1 MKKKIVSL
9 LLALTMM
16 VGLLPAQ
23 ALAAGDG
30 SAADTPAVTEPA
42 GEEQMPENPADTE
55 KSEAPDSPDA
65 PEVPVETP
73 AEAPEGSAA
82 EEPVTAEVSAAASA
96 EAVMTAAAAAAVPTL
111 KEGVS
116 PTAEATVLAGA
127 PYSITELN
135 AGEVFWNNEKN
146 RPLLA
151 AESFYYRR
159 SADGG
164 KTWSNLRSF
173 CYPNQD
179 TGFSGT
185 AVVCVLM
192 ESKPGDYMYR
202 ICATT
207 DGKNFSEDTWTLTLH
222 VKKNSTYDFNFL
234 FCVGK
239 DYNGNYPILKLY
251 SVAKDA
257 SGQEVLGDELKN
269 CFLYSNYTS
278 TLPDGETE
286 YDPAM
291 GKLEEK
297 DSLQRFYTHLSSG
310 RYAYRAFGYNEATK
324 AYDIPLG
331 GMTLQLPLEQNDVF
345 TGENQYAY
353 IVCAAYGV
361 DAAKQDGTSFGADDF
376 KVELNCPV
384 MNSSA
389 EMGAPFEKD
398 GHTYYPTMVFAQSR
412 GCLYGIYVGA
422 AMPGYNSAVSAG
434 EYFEV
439 SPDAQLTLKTLDTA
453 AQVTY
458 TVPSDATFNLYLQMN
473 NFNTRVVAPI
483 IDWKDNGD
491 GTKSATYE
499 IKRQTSNSMAG
510 TDLYT
515 WRLSDATHVTR
526 AGFYQQSDIKEES
539 YRFTLSF
546 DDGLNPHNTQRISH
560 DRSGLGKGAALR
572 DEADAQVGLDP
583 TGYKVL
589 DGTSRLRA
597 YRFWELISSDTANI
611 IIEPDFHWDVL
622 SGDVAFTTVNGGNAG
637 SNWADVTPGTQDSV
651 IATWYDSID
660 VNPQDHAGTCGL
672 FPATSPERV
681 AVSVVAG
688 TGTRHG
694 TAEADVR
701 YNPIEGNGSARPYEW
716 DYSFDTWFY
725 SAQDTDPALRFTVSG
740 TGKVAVE
747 YAFVT
752 ADGSMQAAMTGY
764 SAASGSNGSYSVP
777 LSAFSGLGNGKG
789 GTVIIRMTDDTGVS
803 YRLVRVAK
811 VTPTLENVTHPGD
824 PFAPGDTVRVT
835 FNGLYRGINK
845 VAGTFNPKDLNV
857 TYTTPEGDLVLA
869 GAKQYERMDTAVLE
883 FTIPRALAFEDGA
896 DSMNYVLSDGHISG
910 NMYSA
915 SNPFSF
921 MYTMTDMGMPTNF
934 AALLLRTLSSHLMD
948 ISVPVQ
954 KQGYNVRVSI
964 MDKDGKAVENAAVT
978 LTNSDGTELT
988 PVNGLYKDLAYDA
1001 YRYYVQAEGYVNNA
1015 GSFSLSAGSAAQ
1027 VKNGVLTI
1035 TVVLKKALEGAWDG
1049 TAVTEPKQVDGVYQI
1064 STGAELAWFAR
1075 TVNNG
1080 TISIKGKLTGDID
1093 LAGFPWTPIG
1103 NTSKG
1108 FTGELDGA
1116 GFAVRN
1122 LYIYSTEDNQGL
1134 IGRLSANGKVHDL
1147 TVTGSVTTTGN
1158 TAGGIVGIALAKT
1171 SVINCLNEADVT
1183 ARTCVAGVVGKTQA
1197 NVANANGAKNA
1208 PAIKGCGNT
1217 GAITAT
1223 DAKSGNAGGIA
1234 AIHMQYQTFGG
1245 VFTDCINVGSV
1256 TASKKA
1262 GGVTVTTNGK
1272 KQADGGG
1279 NCYLTGCLTGSGD
1292 TPIIG
1297 VEKTADELMELLKD
1311 RTDPVGKGLYEALQR
1326 QKDQPAADDV
1336 AAKISA
1342 IGTVT
1347 RDSKSKIDA
1356 ARKAYDALTD
1366 AQKELVPADVLKTLT
1381 DAETAYANL
1390 PRSSGSSGS
1399 GSAIYPVQNGSNA
1412 AGGTDYS
1419 GGRYGLIFRAGV
1431 SGVKGVQVDGRA
1443 IGKANYTVEGSYPA
1457 EVYLKAAYLKK
1468 LANGKHTLTV
1478 LYDGGSLTTEFT
1490 VGGVDASPRT
1500 GDAGIAVYAA
1510 MSLLSAAG
1518 GAWVIGRKRKH

>member
-16 VGLLPAQ
+16 VSLLPVQ
-23 ALAAGDG
+23 VLAAGDG
-30 SAADTPAVTEPA
+30 GAADAPVVTELA
-42 GEEQMPENPADTE
+42 GEEQTPENSADTE
-55 KSEAPDSPDA
+55 EPEESEAPA
-65 PEVPVETP
+65 EEP
-73 AEAPEGSAA
+73 AEAAEEPAA
-82 EEPVTAEVSAAASA
+82 EEPVTGEASVSASTEAA
-96 EAVMTAAAAAAVPTL
+96 MTAAAAVPTL
-111 KEGVS
+111 QDGVS

-135 AGEVFWNNEKN
+135 AGKVFWNNEKN

-173 CYPNQD
+173 CYPDQD
-179 TGFSGT
+179 KGFTGT

-222 VKKNSTYDFNFL
+222 VKENSTYDFNFL

-251 SVAKDA
+251 NVVKDA
-257 SGQEVLGDELKN
+257 SGKEVLGDELKN

-291 GKLEEK
+291 GKLE
-297 DSLQRFYTHLSSG
+297 DNLQRFYTHLSSG
-310 RYAYRAFGYNEATK
+310 RYAYRAFGYNEETK

-345 TGENQYAY
+345 TGEDQYAY
-353 IVCAAYGV
+353 ILCAAYGV
-361 DAAKQDGTSFGADDF
+361 NGTKADGSSFGADDF

-384 MNSSA
+384 MNSTA
-389 EMGAPFEKD
+389 ELGASFEKD

-422 AMPGYNSAVSAG
+422 TMPGYNSSVSAG
-434 EYFEV
+434 EYFEIQ
-439 SPDAQLTLKTLDTA
+439 PEAQLKLETLETA
-453 AQVTY
+453 SQVTY
-458 TVPSDATFNLYLQMN
+458 TVPSDATFNLYRQMN
-473 NFNTRVVAPI
+473 NFNTRVVEPI

-526 AGFYQQSDIKEES
+526 AGFYQQSDIKEEAYS
-539 YRFTLSF
+539 FTLSF
-546 DDGLNPHNTQRISH
+546 DDGLNPNNTQRISH
-560 DRSGLGKGAALR
+560 DRSGLGTGAAPR
-572 DEADAQVGLDP
+572 DEADVQVGLDP

-597 YRFWELISSDTANI
+597 YRFWELISSDAANI

-622 SGDVAFTTVNGGNAG
+622 SGDGTFTTVNGGNAG
-637 SNWADVTPGTQDSV
+637 NNWADVTPGTEDSV

-660 VNPQDHAGTCGL
+660 VNPQDHARTCGL

-725 SAQDTDPALRFTVSG
+725 SAQDTDPTLNFTVSG

-747 YAFVT
+747 YALV
-752 ADGSMQAAMTGY
+752 AANEAMQTTMTKY
-764 SAASGSNGSYSVP
+764 SAASGTNGSYTVP
-777 LSAFSGLGNGKG
+777 LSAFNGLGNGKG
-789 GTVIIRMTDDTGVS
+789 GTVIIKMTDDTGVS

-845 VAGTFNPKDLNV
+845 VAGTFNPTDLNV
-857 TYTTPEGDLVLA
+857 TYTTPEGDLILA

-883 FTIPRALAFEDGA
+883 FTIPRALVFEDGA

-915 SNPFSF
+915 SNPFNF
-921 MYTMTDMGMPTNF
+921 MYTMTDLGMPTNF

-948 ISVPVQ
+948 ISIPVQ
-954 KQGYNVRVSI
+954 KQGYDVRVNVV
-964 MDKDGKAVENAAVT
+964 DKDGKAVENAVIT

-988 PVNGLYKDLAYDA
+988 PVNGLYKDSPYDT
-1001 YRYYVQAEGYVNNA
+1001 YRYYVQAESYVNNA
-1015 GSFSLSAGSAAQ
+1015 GSFSLSASSAAQ
-1027 VKNGVLTI
+1027 VKDGVLTI
-1035 TVVLKKALEGAWDG
+1035 TVVLKKAMEGAWDG
-1049 TAVTEPKQVDGVYQI
+1049 TTVTEPKLEEGVYQI
-1064 STGAELAWFAR
+1064 STGAELAWFAK
-1075 TVNNG
+1075 TVNGG
-1080 TISIKGKLTGDID
+1080 TNNIKGKLTKDID

-1108 FTGELDGA
+1108 FAGELDGA

-1122 LYIYSTEDNQGL
+1122 LYIYSTADNQGL
-1134 IGRLSANGKVHDL
+1134 IGRLGANGKVHDL

-1158 TAGGIVGIALAKT
+1158 TAGGIVGHAPAKT

-1183 ARTCVAGVVGKTQA
+1183 AKTCAAGVVGKTQG
-1197 NVANANGAKNA
+1197 NVANANNAKNA
-1208 PAIKGCGNT
+1208 PIIKNCGNT
-1217 GAITAT
+1217 GTITAT

-1234 AIHMQYQTFGG
+1234 AIHMQYQMFGG
-1245 VFTDCINVGSV
+1245 VFTDCINVGGV
-1256 TASKKA
+1256 AASKKA
-1262 GGVTVTTNGK
+1262 GGITVTTNAK

-1279 NCYLTGCLTGSGD
+1279 NYYLSGCLNGSGD

-1297 VEKTADELMELLKD
+1297 VEKTADELMEMLKD

-1326 QKDQPAADDV
+1326 QKDQPVVDDV
-1336 AAKISA
+1336 IAKIGA

-1347 RDSKSKIDA
+1347 RGSKASIDA
-1356 ARKAYDALTD
+1356 ARKAYDDLTD

-1399 GSAIYPVQNGSNA
+1399 AYTGGHTFTTDLEPGSITGVFVDGKKLDS
-1412 AGGTDYS
+1412 
-1419 GGRYGLIFRAGV
+1419 RYYTV
-1431 SGVKGVQVDGRA
+1431 SGSDVTLTAD
-1443 IGKANYTVEGSYPA
+1443 
-1457 EVYLKAAYLKK
+1457 YLKTLRS
-1468 LANGKHTLTV
+1468 GKHTVKIENAAKVAT
-1478 LYDGGSLTTEFT
+1478 GSFT
-1490 VGGVDASPRT
+1490 LSGSGAVQSSRT
-1500 GDAGIAVYAA
+1500 GDPGVAIYFAMGAV
-1510 MSLLSAAG
+1510 SFLGSAA
-1518 GAWVIGRKRKH
+1518 WLRKRKET

>member
-1 MKKKIVSL
+1 M
-9 LLALTMM
+9 
-16 VGLLPAQ
+16 
-23 ALAAGDG
+23 
-30 SAADTPAVTEPA
+30 TELA
-42 GEEQMPENPADTE
+42 GEEQTPENSADTE
-55 KSEAPDSPDA
+55 EPEESEAPA
-65 PEVPVETP
+65 EEP
-73 AEAPEGSAA
+73 AEAAEEPAA
-82 EEPVTAEVSAAASA
+82 EEPVTEEASVSASTEAAI
-96 EAVMTAAAAAAVPTL
+96 TTAAAVPTL
-111 KEGVS
+111 QDGVS

-135 AGEVFWNNEKN
+135 AGKVFWNNEKN

-173 CYPNQD
+173 CYPKQD

-222 VKKNSTYDFNFL
+222 VKENSTYDFNFL

-251 SVAKDA
+251 NVVKDA
-257 SGQEVLGDELKN
+257 SGKEVLGDELKN

-297 DSLQRFYTHLSSG
+297 DNLQRFYTHLSSG
-310 RYAYRAFGYNEATK
+310 RYAYRAFGYNEETK

-345 TGENQYAY
+345 TGENQHAY
-353 IVCAAYGV
+353 IRCVAYGV
-361 DAAKQDGTSFGADDF
+361 DATKKDGTGFGADDF
-376 KVELNCPV
+376 EVELNCPV
-384 MNSSA
+384 MNSTA
-389 EMGAPFEKD
+389 EMGASFEKD

-422 AMPGYNSAVSAG
+422 TKPGYNSSVSAG
-434 EYFEV
+434 EFFEAE
-439 SPDAQLTLKTLDTA
+439 PAAQLELAKLDTA

-458 TVPSDATFNLYLQMN
+458 TVPSDATFNLYRQMN
-473 NFNTRVVAPI
+473 NFNTRVVEPI

-491 GTKSATYE
+491 GTKSAIYE

-526 AGFYQQSDIKEES
+526 AGFYQQSDIKEEAYS
-539 YRFTLSF
+539 FTLSF
-546 DDGLNPHNTQRISH
+546 DDGLNPNNTQRISH
-560 DRSGLGKGAALR
+560 DRSGLGTGAAPR
-572 DEADAQVGLDP
+572 DEADVQVGLDP
-583 TGYKVL
+583 TGYKVT

-622 SGDVAFTTVNGGNAG
+622 SGDVTFTTVNGGNAG
-637 SNWADVTPGTQDSV
+637 NNWADVTPGTEDSV

-660 VNPQDHAGTCGL
+660 VNPQDRARTCGL

-688 TGTRHG
+688 TGTKHG

-725 SAQDTDPALRFTVSG
+725 SSEDTAPTLNFTVTG
-740 TGKVAVE
+740 TGKVKVQ
-747 YAFVT
+747 YAFV
-752 ADGSMQAAMTGY
+752 AANESMQAAMTKY
-764 SAASGSNGSYSVP
+764 SAASGSNGSYTVP
-777 LSAFSGLGNGKG
+777 LSAFSALGNGKG
-789 GTVIIRMTDDTGVS
+789 GTVIIKMTDDTGVS

-811 VTPTLENVTHPGD
+811 VTPTLENATHPGD

-845 VAGTFNPKDLNV
+845 VAGTFNPKELNV
-857 TYTTPEGDLVLA
+857 TYTTPEGNLILA
-869 GAKQYERMDTAVLE
+869 GAKQYEWMDTAVLE
-883 FTIPRALAFEDGA
+883 FTIPRALVFEDGA

-915 SNPFSF
+915 SNPFNF

-934 AALLLRTLSSHLMD
+934 AALLRTLSSHLMD
-948 ISVPVQ
+948 ISIPVQ
-954 KQGYNVRVSI
+954 KQGYDVRVNVV
-964 MDKDGKAVENAAVT
+964 DKDGKAVENAVIT

-988 PVNGLYKDLAYDA
+988 PVNGLYKDSLYDT
-1001 YRYYVQAEGYVNNA
+1001 YRYYVKAEGYVNNA
-1015 GSFSLSAGSAAQ
+1015 GSFSLSASSAAQ
-1027 VKNGVLTI
+1027 VKDGVLTI
-1035 TVVLKKALEGAWDG
+1035 TVVLKKAMEDAWDG
-1049 TAVTEPKQVDGVYQI
+1049 TTVTEPKLEDGVYQI
-1064 STGAELAWFAR
+1064 STGAELAWFAK
-1075 TVNNG
+1075 TVNDG
-1080 TISIKGKLTGDID
+1080 TINIKGKLTRDIE

-1122 LYIYSTEDNQGL
+1122 LYIYSTADNQGL
-1134 IGRLSANGKVHDL
+1134 IGRLGANGKVHDL
-1147 TVTGSVTTTGN
+1147 TVTGSVTTRGN
-1158 TAGGIVGIALAKT
+1158 TAGGIVGYAPAQT

-1183 ARTCVAGVVGKTQA
+1183 AKTCVAGVVGKTQG
-1197 NVANANGAKNA
+1197 NVANANNAKKA
-1208 PAIKGCGNT
+1208 PVIKNCGNT
-1217 GAITAT
+1217 GTITAT

-1234 AIHMQYQTFGG
+1234 AIHMQYQMFGG
-1245 VFTDCINVGSV
+1245 VFTDCINVGGV
-1256 TASKKA
+1256 AASKKA
-1262 GGVTVTTNGK
+1262 GGITVTTNAK
-1272 KQADGGG
+1272 EQADGGG
-1279 NCYLTGCLTGSGD
+1279 NYYLSGCLNGSGD
-1292 TPIIG
+1292 EPIIG
-1297 VEKTADELMELLKD
+1297 VEKTADELMEMLKD

-1326 QKDQPAADDV
+1326 QKDQPVVDDV
-1336 AAKISA
+1336 IAKIGA

-1347 RDSKSKIDA
+1347 RGSKASIDA
-1356 ARKAYDALTD
+1356 ARKAYDDLTD

-1399 GSAIYPVQNGSNA
+1399 AYTGGHTFTTDLEPGSITGVFVDGKKLDS
-1412 AGGTDYS
+1412 
-1419 GGRYGLIFRAGV
+1419 RYYTV
-1431 SGVKGVQVDGRA
+1431 SGSDVTLTAD
-1443 IGKANYTVEGSYPA
+1443 
-1457 EVYLKAAYLKK
+1457 YLKTLRS
-1468 LANGKHTLTV
+1468 GKHTVKIENAAKVAT
-1478 LYDGGSLTTEFT
+1478 GSFT
-1490 VGGVDASPRT
+1490 LSGSGAVQSSRT
-1500 GDAGIAVYAA
+1500 GDPGVAIYFAMGAV
-1510 MSLLSAAG
+1510 SFLGSAA
-1518 GAWVIGRKRKH
+1518 WLRKRKET

>member
-16 VGLLPAQ
+16 VSLLPVQ
-23 ALAAGDG
+23 VLAAGDG
-30 SAADTPAVTEPA
+30 GAADAPVVTELA
-42 GEEQMPENPADTE
+42 GEEQTPENSADTE
-55 KSEAPDSPDA
+55 EPEESEAPA
-65 PEVPVETP
+65 EEP
-73 AEAPEGSAA
+73 AEAAEEPAA
-82 EEPVTAEVSAAASA
+82 EEPVTEEASVSASTEAA
-96 EAVMTAAAAAAVPTL
+96 MTAAAAVPTL
-111 KEGVS
+111 QEGVS

-135 AGEVFWNNEKN
+135 AGKVFWNNEKN

-173 CYPNQD
+173 CYPDQD
-179 TGFSGT
+179 KGFTGT
-185 AVVCVLM
+185 AVVCTLM

-202 ICATT
+202 ICATM

-222 VKKNSTYDFNFL
+222 VKENSTYDFNFL

-251 SVAKDA
+251 NVVKDA
-257 SGQEVLGDELKN
+257 SGKEVLGDELKN

-291 GKLEEK
+291 GKLE
-297 DSLQRFYTHLSSG
+297 DNLQRFYTHLSSG
-310 RYAYRAFGYNEATK
+310 RYAYRAFGYNEETK

-353 IVCAAYGV
+353 IRCAAYGV
-361 DAAKQDGTSFGADDF
+361 DATKKDGTGFGADDF
-376 KVELNCPV
+376 EVELNCPV
-384 MNSSA
+384 MNSTA
-389 EMGAPFEKD
+389 EMGASFEKD

-422 AMPGYNSAVSAG
+422 TMPGYNSSVSAG
-434 EYFEV
+434 EFFAAE
-439 SPDAQLTLKTLDTA
+439 PDAQLELEKLDTA

-458 TVPSDATFNLYLQMN
+458 TVPSDATFNLYRQMN
-473 NFNTRVVAPI
+473 NFNTRVVEPI

-526 AGFYQQSDIKEES
+526 AGFYQQSDIKEEAYS
-539 YRFTLSF
+539 FTLSF
-546 DDGLNPHNTQRISH
+546 DDGLNPNNTQRISH
-560 DRSGLGKGAALR
+560 DRSGLGTGAALR
-572 DEADAQVGLDP
+572 DEADIQVGLDP

-611 IIEPDFHWDVL
+611 IVEPDFHWDVL
-622 SGDVAFTTVNGGNAG
+622 SGDVTFTTVNGGNAG
-637 SNWADVTPGTQDSV
+637 NNWADVTPGTEDSV

-660 VNPQDHAGTCGL
+660 VNPQDHARTCGL

-688 TGTRHG
+688 TGTKHG

-725 SAQDTDPALRFTVSG
+725 SAQDTAPTLNFTVSG

-747 YAFVT
+747 YALV
-752 ADGSMQAAMTGY
+752 AANEAMQTTMTKY
-764 SAASGSNGSYSVP
+764 STASGTNGSYTVP
-777 LSAFSGLGNGKG
+777 LSAFNGLGNGKG
-789 GTVIIRMTDDTGVS
+789 GTVIIKMTDDTGVS

-845 VAGTFNPKDLNV
+845 VAGTFNPKELNV
-857 TYTTPEGDLVLA
+857 TYTTPEGNLILA

-883 FTIPRALAFEDGA
+883 FTIPRALTFEDGA

-915 SNPFSF
+915 SNPFNF
-921 MYTMTDMGMPTNF
+921 MYTMTDLGMPTNF

-954 KQGYNVRVSI
+954 KQQVYDVRISA
-964 MDKDGKAVENAAVT
+964 MDTDGKAIENMAVT
-978 LTNSDGTELT
+978 MTNSESTELI
-988 PVNGLYKDLAYDA
+988 PVNGLYKDLAYGT
-1001 YRYYVQAEGYVNNA
+1001 YHYYVKAEGYVGGS
-1015 GSFSLSAGSAAQ
+1015 GSFSLSGGSAAQ
-1027 VKNGVLTI
+1027 VKDGVLTI
-1035 TVVLKKALEGAWDG
+1035 TVVLKKTMEGAWDG
-1049 TAVTEPKQVDGVYQI
+1049 TTVTEPKLENGVYQI
-1064 STGAELAWFAR
+1064 STGAELAWFAK
-1075 TVNNG
+1075 TVNDG
-1080 TISIKGKLTGDID
+1080 TNNIKGKLTKDIE
-1093 LAGFPWTPIG
+1093 LAGCPWTPIG

-1122 LYIYSTEDNQGL
+1122 LCINSTADNQGL
-1134 IGRLSANGKVHDL
+1134 IGRLGANGKVHDL

-1158 TAGGIVGIALAKT
+1158 TAGGIVGYAPAKT

-1183 ARTCVAGVVGKTQA
+1183 AKTCAAGVVGKAQA
-1197 NVANANGAKNA
+1197 SVTNPTGAKNA
-1208 PAIKGCGNT
+1208 PAIKNCGNT
-1217 GAITAT
+1217 GTIIAT
-1223 DAKSGNAGGIA
+1223 DAAAGNAGGIA
-1234 AIHMQYQTFGG
+1234 AIHMQYKMFGG
-1245 VFTDCINVGSV
+1245 VVTDCINVGGV

-1262 GGVTVTTNGK
+1262 GGITVTTNAK
-1272 KQADGGG
+1272 KLADGGG
-1279 NCYLTGCLTGSGD
+1279 NYYLSGCLNGSGD

-1297 VEKTADELMELLKD
+1297 AEKTADELMEMLKD

-1326 QKDQPAADDV
+1326 QKDQPVVDDV
-1336 AAKISA
+1336 IAKIGA

-1347 RDSKSKIDA
+1347 RGSKASIDA
-1356 ARKAYDALTD
+1356 ARKAYDDLTD

-1399 GSAIYPVQNGSNA
+1399 AYTGGHTFTTDLEPGSITGVFVDGKKLDS
-1412 AGGTDYS
+1412 
-1419 GGRYGLIFRAGV
+1419 RYYTV
-1431 SGVKGVQVDGRA
+1431 SGSDVTLTAD
-1443 IGKANYTVEGSYPA
+1443 
-1457 EVYLKAAYLKK
+1457 YLKTLRS
-1468 LANGKHTLTV
+1468 GKHTVKIENATKV
-1478 LYDGGSLTTEFT
+1478 ATGSFT
-1490 VGGVDASPRT
+1490 LSGSGAVQSSRT
-1500 GDAGIAVYAA
+1500 GDPGVAIYFAVGAV
-1510 MSLLSAAG
+1510 SFLGSAA
-1518 GAWVIGRKRKH
+1518 WLRKRKET

>member
-16 VGLLPAQ
+16 VSLLPVQ
-23 ALAAGDG
+23 VLAAGDDG
-30 SAADTPAVTEPA
+30 AADAPAVTEPA
-42 GEEQMPENPADTE
+42 GEEQTPENSADTE
-55 KSEAPDSPDA
+55 EPEEPEAPV
-65 PEVPVETP
+65 EVPAEDPAETP
-73 AEAPEGSAA
+73 AEAAEEPAA
-82 EEPVTAEVSAAASA
+82 EEPVTGEASVSASTEAA
-96 EAVMTAAAAAAVPTL
+96 MTATAAAAVPTL
-111 KEGVS
+111 QDGVS

-135 AGEVFWNNEKN
+135 AGKVFWNNEKN
-146 RPLLA
+146 RPLIGA
-151 AESFYYRR
+151 DSFYYRR

-173 CYPNQD
+173 CYPDQD
-179 TGFSGT
+179 KGFTGTS
-185 AVVCVLM
+185 VVCTLM

-202 ICATT
+202 ICATM

-222 VKKNSTYDFNFL
+222 VKENSTYDFNFL

-251 SVAKDA
+251 NVVKDA
-257 SGQEVLGDELKN
+257 SGKEVLGDELKN

-278 TLPDGETE
+278 TLPDGEAE

-291 GKLEEK
+291 GKLENE
-297 DSLQRFYTHLSSG
+297 LQRFYTHLSSG

-345 TGENQYAY
+345 TGKNQYAY
-353 IVCAAYGV
+353 IICAAYGV
-361 DAAKQDGTSFGADDF
+361 DGTKKDGTGFGADDF
-376 KVELNCPV
+376 KLELNCPA
-384 MNSSA
+384 MNNIV
-389 EMGAPFEKD
+389 ENGTPFEKD
-398 GHTYYPTMVFAQSR
+398 GHTYYPAMVFAQSR

-422 AMPGYNSAVSAG
+422 TVPGYGSSVGAG
-434 EYFEV
+434 EFFDIQPE
-439 SPDAQLTLKTLDTA
+439 AQLKLATLETA
-453 AQVTY
+453 SQVTY
-458 TVPSDATFNLYLQMN
+458 TVPSDATFNLYRQLN
-473 NFNTRVVAPI
+473 NFNTRAVEPMV
-483 IDWKDNGD
+483 DWKDNGD

-499 IKRQTSNSMAG
+499 IKRATQSSMAG

-526 AGFYQQSDIKEES
+526 AGFYKQGDIKEETYS
-539 YRFTLSF
+539 FTLSF
-546 DDGLNPHNTQRISH
+546 DDGLNPNNTQRISH
-560 DRSGLGKGAALR
+560 DRSGLGTGAAPR
-572 DEADAQVGLDP
+572 DEADIQVGLDP

-597 YRFWELISSDTANI
+597 YRFWELISSDVANVI
-611 IIEPDFHWDVL
+611 VEPDFHWDVI
-622 SGDVAFTTVNGGNAG
+622 SGDVAFTTVNGGNG
-637 SNWADVTPGTQDSV
+637 GNNWADVTPGTQDSV

-660 VNPQDHAGTCGL
+660 VNPQDHARTCGL

-688 TGTRHG
+688 TGTKHG

-725 SAQDTDPALRFTVSG
+725 SAQDTAPTLNFTVSG

-747 YAFVT
+747 YALV
-752 ADGSMQAAMTGY
+752 AANEAMQTTMTKY
-764 SAASGSNGSYSVP
+764 STASGTNGSYTVP
-777 LSAFSGLGNGKG
+777 LSAFNGLGNGKG
-789 GTVIIRMTDDTGVS
+789 GTVIIKMTDDTGVS

-811 VTPTLENVTHPGD
+811 VTLKLENVTHTGD

-845 VAGTFNPKDLNV
+845 VAGTFNPKELNV
-857 TYTTPEGDLVLA
+857 TYTTPEGNLILA

-883 FTIPRALAFEDGA
+883 FTIPRALTFEDGA

-915 SNPFSF
+915 SNPFNF
-921 MYTMTDMGMPTNF
+921 MYTMTDLGMPTNF

-948 ISVPVQ
+948 ISIPVQ
-954 KQGYNVRVSI
+954 KQGYDVRVNVV
-964 MDKDGKAVENAAVT
+964 DKDGKAVENATIT
-978 LTNSDGTELT
+978 LTNSDGTDLT
-988 PVNGLYKDLAYDA
+988 PVNGLYKDSPYDT
-1001 YRYYVQAEGYVNNA
+1001 YRYYVKAEGYVNNA

-1027 VKNGVLTI
+1027 VKDGVLTI
-1035 TVVLKKALEGAWDG
+1035 TVVLKKTMEGAWDG
-1049 TAVTEPKQVDGVYQI
+1049 TTVTEPKLENGVYQI
-1064 STGAELAWFAR
+1064 STGAELAWFAK
-1075 TVNNG
+1075 TVNDG
-1080 TISIKGKLTGDID
+1080 TINIKGKLTRDIE

-1108 FTGELDGA
+1108 FAGELDGA

-1122 LYIYSTEDNQGL
+1122 LYIYSTADNQGL
-1134 IGRLSANGKVHDL
+1134 IGRLGANGKVHDL

-1158 TAGGIVGIALAKT
+1158 TAGGIVGHAPAKT

-1183 ARTCVAGVVGKTQA
+1183 AKTCVAGVVGKTQG
-1197 NVANANGAKNA
+1197 NVANANNAKKA
-1208 PAIKGCGNT
+1208 PVIKNCGNT
-1217 GAITAT
+1217 GTITAT

-1234 AIHMQYQTFGG
+1234 AIHMQYQMFGG
-1245 VFTDCINVGSV
+1245 VFTDCINVGGV
-1256 TASKKA
+1256 AASKKA
-1262 GGVTVTTNGK
+1262 GGITVTTNAK

-1279 NCYLTGCLTGSGD
+1279 NYYLSGCLNGSGD

-1297 VEKTADELMELLKD
+1297 AEKTADELMEMLKD

-1326 QKDQPAADDV
+1326 QKDQPVVDDV
-1336 AAKISA
+1336 IAKIGA

-1347 RDSKSKIDA
+1347 RGSKASIDA
-1356 ARKAYDALTD
+1356 ARKAYDDLTD

-1390 PRSSGSSGS
+1390 PRSSGSGSAYTGGHTFTTDLEPGSITGVFVDGKKLDSRYYTVSGSDVTLTADYLKTLRSGKHTVKIENAAKVATGSFTLSGS
-1399 GSAIYPVQNGSNA
+1399 GAVQS
-1412 AGGTDYS
+1412 S
-1419 GGRYGLIFRAGV
+1419 
-1431 SGVKGVQVDGRA
+1431 
-1443 IGKANYTVEGSYPA
+1443 
-1457 EVYLKAAYLKK
+1457 
-1468 LANGKHTLTV
+1468 
-1478 LYDGGSLTTEFT
+1478 
-1490 VGGVDASPRT
+1490 RT
-1500 GDAGIAVYAA
+1500 GDPGVAIYAA
-1510 MSLLSAAG
+1510 MGAVSFLGSAA
-1518 GAWVIGRKRKH
+1518 WLRKRKET

>member
-16 VGLLPAQ
+16 VSLLPVQ
-23 ALAAGDG
+23 VLAAGDG
-30 SAADTPAVTEPA
+30 GAADAPVVTELA
-42 GEEQMPENPADTE
+42 GEEQTPENSADTE
-55 KSEAPDSPDA
+55 EPEESEAPA
-65 PEVPVETP
+65 EEP
-73 AEAPEGSAA
+73 AEAAEEPAA
-82 EEPVTAEVSAAASA
+82 EEPVTGEASVSASA
-96 EAVMTAAAAAAVPTL
+96 EAAMTAAAAVPTL
-111 KEGVS
+111 QDGVS

-135 AGEVFWNNEKN
+135 AGKVFWNNEKN
-146 RPLLA
+146 RPLVA

-222 VKKNSTYDFNFL
+222 VKENSTYDFNFL

-251 SVAKDA
+251 NVVKDA
-257 SGQEVLGDELKN
+257 SGKEVLGDELKN

-297 DSLQRFYTHLSSG
+297 DNLQRFYTHLSSG
-310 RYAYRAFGYNEATK
+310 RYAYRAFGYNEETK

-353 IVCAAYGV
+353 IRCVAYGV
-361 DAAKQDGTSFGADDF
+361 DATKKDGTGFGADDF
-376 KVELNCPV
+376 EVELNCPV
-384 MNSSA
+384 MNSTA
-389 EMGAPFEKD
+389 EMGASFEKD

-422 AMPGYNSAVSAG
+422 TMPGYNSSVSAG
-434 EYFEV
+434 EFFEAE
-439 SPDAQLTLKTLDTA
+439 PAARLELAKLDTA
-453 AQVTY
+453 AQVIY
-458 TVPSDATFNLYLQMN
+458 TVPSDATFNLYRQMN
-473 NFNTRVVAPI
+473 NFNTRVVEPI

-526 AGFYQQSDIKEES
+526 AGFYQQSDIKEEAYS
-539 YRFTLSF
+539 FTLSF
-546 DDGLNPHNTQRISH
+546 DDGLNPNNTQRISH
-560 DRSGLGKGAALR
+560 DRSGLGTGAAPR
-572 DEADAQVGLDP
+572 DEADVQVGLDP

-611 IIEPDFHWDVL
+611 IIEPDFHWDVI
-622 SGDVAFTTVNGGNAG
+622 SGDVTFTTVNGGNAG
-637 SNWADVTPGTQDSV
+637 DNWADVTPGTKDSV

-660 VNPQDHAGTCGL
+660 VNPKDHASTCGL

-681 AVSVVAG
+681 AVSVVSVPA
-688 TGTRHG
+688 TTDTDTRHG

-725 SAQDTDPALRFTVSG
+725 SAQDTDPTLNFTVSG

-747 YAFVT
+747 YALV
-752 ADGSMQAAMTGY
+752 AANEAMQTTMTKY
-764 SAASGSNGSYSVP
+764 STASGTNGSYTVP
-777 LSAFSGLGNGKG
+777 LSAFNGLGNGKG
-789 GTVIIRMTDDTGVS
+789 GTVIIKMTDDTGVS

-857 TYTTPEGDLVLA
+857 TYTTPEGDLILA

-883 FTIPRALAFEDGA
+883 FTIPRALTFEDGA

-915 SNPFSF
+915 SNPFNF
-921 MYTMTDMGMPTNF
+921 MYTMTDLGMPTNF

-948 ISVPVQ
+948 ISIPVQ
-954 KQGYNVRVSI
+954 KQGYDVRVNVV
-964 MDKDGKAVENAAVT
+964 DKDGKAVENATIT

-988 PVNGLYKDLAYDA
+988 PVNGLYKDSPYDT
-1001 YRYYVQAEGYVNNA
+1001 YRYYVQAESYVNNA

-1027 VKNGVLTI
+1027 VKDGVLTI
-1035 TVVLKKALEGAWDG
+1035 TVVLKKAMEGAWDG
-1049 TAVTEPKQVDGVYQI
+1049 TTVTKPKLEEGVYQI
-1064 STGAELAWFAR
+1064 STGAELAWFAK
-1075 TVNNG
+1075 TVNGG
-1080 TISIKGKLTGDID
+1080 TNNIKGKLTKDID

-1108 FTGELDGA
+1108 FAGELDGA

-1122 LYIYSTEDNQGL
+1122 LYIYSTADNQGL
-1134 IGRLSANGKVHDL
+1134 IGRLGANGKVHDL

-1158 TAGGIVGIALAKT
+1158 TAGGIVGHAPART

-1183 ARTCVAGVVGKTQA
+1183 AKTCAAGVAGKAQA
-1197 NVANANGAKNA
+1197 SVANATGAKNA
-1208 PAIKGCGNT
+1208 PAIKNCGNT
-1217 GAITAT
+1217 GTITAT
-1223 DAKSGNAGGIA
+1223 DATSGNAGGIA
-1234 AIHMQYQTFGG
+1234 AVIGNYQMFGG

-1262 GGVTVTTNGK
+1262 GGITVTTNAK

-1279 NCYLTGCLTGSGD
+1279 NYYLSGCLNGSGD

-1297 VEKTADELMELLKD
+1297 MEKTADELMEMLKD

-1326 QKDQPAADDV
+1326 QKDQPVVDDV
-1336 AAKISA
+1336 IAKIGA

-1347 RDSKSKIDA
+1347 RGSKASIDA
-1356 ARKAYDALTD
+1356 ARKAYDDLTD

-1390 PRSSGSSGS
+1390 PRSSGSGSAYTGGHTFTTDLEPGSITGVFVDGKKLDSRYYTVSGSDVTLTADYLKTLRSGKHTVKIENAAKVATGSFTLSGS
-1399 GSAIYPVQNGSNA
+1399 GAVQS
-1412 AGGTDYS
+1412 S
-1419 GGRYGLIFRAGV
+1419 
-1431 SGVKGVQVDGRA
+1431 
-1443 IGKANYTVEGSYPA
+1443 
-1457 EVYLKAAYLKK
+1457 
-1468 LANGKHTLTV
+1468 
-1478 LYDGGSLTTEFT
+1478 
-1490 VGGVDASPRT
+1490 RT
-1500 GDAGIAVYAA
+1500 GDPGVAIYAA
-1510 MSLLSAAG
+1510 MSAVSFLGSAA
-1518 GAWVIGRKRKH
+1518 WLRKRKET

>member
-1 MKKKIVSL
+1 M
-9 LLALTMM
+9 
-16 VGLLPAQ
+16 
-23 ALAAGDG
+23 
-30 SAADTPAVTEPA
+30 
-42 GEEQMPENPADTE
+42 
-55 KSEAPDSPDA
+55 
-65 PEVPVETP
+65 
-73 AEAPEGSAA
+73 
-82 EEPVTAEVSAAASA
+82 
-96 EAVMTAAAAAAVPTL
+96 
-111 KEGVS
+111 
-116 PTAEATVLAGA
+116 LAGA

-135 AGEVFWNNEKN
+135 AGKVFWNNEKN
-146 RPLLA
+146 RPLIGA
-151 AESFYYRR
+151 DSFYYRR

-173 CYPNQD
+173 CYPDQD
-179 TGFSGT
+179 KGFTGTS
-185 AVVCVLM
+185 VVCTLM

-202 ICATT
+202 ICATM

-222 VKKNSTYDFNFL
+222 VKENSTYDFNFL

-251 SVAKDA
+251 NVVKDA
-257 SGQEVLGDELKN
+257 SGKEVLGDELKN

-278 TLPDGETE
+278 TLPDGEAE

-291 GKLEEK
+291 GKLENE
-297 DSLQRFYTHLSSG
+297 LQRFYTHLSSG

-345 TGENQYAY
+345 TGKNQYAY
-353 IVCAAYGV
+353 IICAAYGV
-361 DAAKQDGTSFGADDF
+361 DGTKKDGTGFGADDF
-376 KVELNCPV
+376 KLELNCPA
-384 MNSSA
+384 MNNIV
-389 EMGAPFEKD
+389 ENGTPFEKD
-398 GHTYYPTMVFAQSR
+398 GHTYYPAMVFAQSR

-422 AMPGYNSAVSAG
+422 TVPGYGSSVGAG
-434 EYFEV
+434 EFFDIQPE
-439 SPDAQLTLKTLDTA
+439 AQLKLATLETA
-453 AQVTY
+453 SQVTY
-458 TVPSDATFNLYLQMN
+458 TVPSDATFNLYRQLN
-473 NFNTRVVAPI
+473 NFNTRAVEPMV
-483 IDWKDNGD
+483 DWKDNGD

-499 IKRQTSNSMAG
+499 IKRATQSSMAG

-526 AGFYQQSDIKEES
+526 AGFYKQGDIKEETYS
-539 YRFTLSF
+539 FTLSF
-546 DDGLNPHNTQRISH
+546 DDGLNPNNTQRISH
-560 DRSGLGKGAALR
+560 DRSGLGTGAAPR
-572 DEADAQVGLDP
+572 DEADIQVGLDP

-597 YRFWELISSDTANI
+597 YRFWELISSDVANVI
-611 IIEPDFHWDVL
+611 VEPDFHWDVI
-622 SGDVAFTTVNGGNAG
+622 SGDVAFTTVNGGNG
-637 SNWADVTPGTQDSV
+637 GNNWADVTPGTQDSV

-660 VNPQDHAGTCGL
+660 VNPQDHARTCGL

-688 TGTRHG
+688 TGTKHG

-725 SAQDTDPALRFTVSG
+725 SAQDTAPTLNFTVSG

-747 YAFVT
+747 YALV
-752 ADGSMQAAMTGY
+752 AANEAMQTTMTKY
-764 SAASGSNGSYSVP
+764 STASGTNGSYTVP
-777 LSAFSGLGNGKG
+777 LSAFNGLGNGKG
-789 GTVIIRMTDDTGVS
+789 GTVIIKMTDDTGVS

-845 VAGTFNPKDLNV
+845 VAGTFNPKELNV
-857 TYTTPEGDLVLA
+857 TYTTPEGNLILA

-883 FTIPRALAFEDGA
+883 FTIPRALTFEDGA

-915 SNPFSF
+915 SNPFNF
-921 MYTMTDMGMPTNF
+921 MYTMTDLGMPTNF

-948 ISVPVQ
+948 ISIPVQ
-954 KQGYNVRVSI
+954 KQGYDVRVNVV
-964 MDKDGKAVENAAVT
+964 DKDGKAVENATIT
-978 LTNSDGTELT
+978 LTNSDGTDLT
-988 PVNGLYKDLAYDA
+988 PVNGLYKDSPYDT
-1001 YRYYVQAEGYVNNA
+1001 YRYYVKAEGYVNNA

-1027 VKNGVLTI
+1027 VKDGVLTI
-1035 TVVLKKALEGAWDG
+1035 TVVLKKTMEGAWDG
-1049 TAVTEPKQVDGVYQI
+1049 TTVTEPKLENGVYQI
-1064 STGAELAWFAR
+1064 STGAELAWFAK
-1075 TVNNG
+1075 TVNDG
-1080 TISIKGKLTGDID
+1080 TINIKGKLTRDIE

-1108 FTGELDGA
+1108 FAGELDGA

-1122 LYIYSTEDNQGL
+1122 LYIYSTADNQGL
-1134 IGRLSANGKVHDL
+1134 IGRLGANGKVHDL

-1158 TAGGIVGIALAKT
+1158 TAGGIVGHAPTKT

-1183 ARTCVAGVVGKTQA
+1183 AKTCVAGVVGKTQG
-1197 NVANANGAKNA
+1197 NVANANNAKKA
-1208 PAIKGCGNT
+1208 PVIKNCGNT
-1217 GAITAT
+1217 GTITAT

-1234 AIHMQYQTFGG
+1234 AIHMQYQMFGG
-1245 VFTDCINVGSV
+1245 VFTDCINVGGV
-1256 TASKKA
+1256 AASKKA
-1262 GGVTVTTNGK
+1262 GGITVTTNAK

-1279 NCYLTGCLTGSGD
+1279 NYYLSGCLNGSGD

-1297 VEKTADELMELLKD
+1297 AEKTADELMEMLKD

-1326 QKDQPAADDV
+1326 QKDQPVVDDV
-1336 AAKISA
+1336 IAKIGA

-1347 RDSKSKIDA
+1347 RGSKASIDA
-1356 ARKAYDALTD
+1356 ARKAYDDLTD

-1390 PRSSGSSGS
+1390 PRSSGSGSAYTGGHTFTTDLEPGSITGVFVDGKKLDSRYYTVSGSDVTLTADYLKTLRSGKHTVKIENAAKVATGSFTLSGS
-1399 GSAIYPVQNGSNA
+1399 GAVQS
-1412 AGGTDYS
+1412 S
-1419 GGRYGLIFRAGV
+1419 
-1431 SGVKGVQVDGRA
+1431 
-1443 IGKANYTVEGSYPA
+1443 
-1457 EVYLKAAYLKK
+1457 
-1468 LANGKHTLTV
+1468 
-1478 LYDGGSLTTEFT
+1478 
-1490 VGGVDASPRT
+1490 RT
-1500 GDAGIAVYAA
+1500 GDPGVAIYAA
-1510 MSLLSAAG
+1510 MGAVSFLGSAA
-1518 GAWVIGRKRKH
+1518 WLRKRKET

>member
-16 VGLLPAQ
+16 VSLLPVQ
-23 ALAAGDG
+23 VLAAGDG
-30 SAADTPAVTEPA
+30 GAADAPVVTELA
-42 GEEQMPENPADTE
+42 GEEQTPENSADTE
-55 KSEAPDSPDA
+55 EPEESKAPA
-65 PEVPVETP
+65 EEP
-73 AEAPEGSAA
+73 AEAAEEPAA
-82 EEPVTAEVSAAASA
+82 EEPVTEEASVSASA
-96 EAVMTAAAAAAVPTL
+96 EAAMTAAAAVPTL
-111 KEGVS
+111 QDGVS

-135 AGEVFWNNEKN
+135 AGKVFWNNEKN
-146 RPLLA
+146 RPLVA

-173 CYPNQD
+173 CYPDQD
-179 TGFSGT
+179 KGFTGT

-222 VKKNSTYDFNFL
+222 VKENSTYDFNFL

-251 SVAKDA
+251 NVVKDA
-257 SGQEVLGDELKN
+257 SGKEVLGDELKN

-291 GKLEEK
+291 GKLE
-297 DSLQRFYTHLSSG
+297 DNLQRFYTHLSSG
-310 RYAYRAFGYNEATK
+310 RYAYRAFGYNEETK

-345 TGENQYAY
+345 TGEDQYAY
-353 IVCAAYGV
+353 ILCAAYGV
-361 DAAKQDGTSFGADDF
+361 NGTKADGSSFGADDF

-384 MNSSA
+384 MNSTA
-389 EMGAPFEKD
+389 ELGASFEKD

-422 AMPGYNSAVSAG
+422 TMPGYNSSVSAG
-434 EYFEV
+434 EYFEIQ
-439 SPDAQLTLKTLDTA
+439 PEAQLKLETLETA
-453 AQVTY
+453 SQVTY
-458 TVPSDATFNLYLQMN
+458 TVPSDATFNLYRQMN
-473 NFNTRVVAPI
+473 NFNTRVVEPI

-526 AGFYQQSDIKEES
+526 AGFYQQSDIKEEAYS
-539 YRFTLSF
+539 FTLSF
-546 DDGLNPHNTQRISH
+546 DDGLNPNNTQRISH
-560 DRSGLGKGAALR
+560 DRSGLGTGAAPR
-572 DEADAQVGLDP
+572 DEADVQVGLDP

-597 YRFWELISSDTANI
+597 YRFWELISSDAANI

-622 SGDVAFTTVNGGNAG
+622 SGDGTFTTVNGGNAG
-637 SNWADVTPGTQDSV
+637 NNWADVTPGTEDSV

-660 VNPQDHAGTCGL
+660 VNPQDHARTCGL

-688 TGTRHG
+688 TGTKHG

-725 SAQDTDPALRFTVSG
+725 SAQDTDPTLNFTVSG

-747 YAFVT
+747 YALV
-752 ADGSMQAAMTGY
+752 AANEAMQTTMTKY
-764 SAASGSNGSYSVP
+764 SAASGTNGSYTVP
-777 LSAFSGLGNGKG
+777 LSAFNGLGNGKG
-789 GTVIIRMTDDTGVS
+789 GTVIIKMTDDTGVS

-845 VAGTFNPKDLNV
+845 VAGTFNPTDLNV
-857 TYTTPEGDLVLA
+857 TYTTPEGDLILA

-883 FTIPRALAFEDGA
+883 FTIPRALTFEDGA

-915 SNPFSF
+915 SNPFNF
-921 MYTMTDMGMPTNF
+921 MYTMTDLGMPTNF

-948 ISVPVQ
+948 ISIPVQ
-954 KQGYNVRVSI
+954 KQGYDVRVNVV
-964 MDKDGKAVENAAVT
+964 DKDGKAVENAVIT

-988 PVNGLYKDLAYDA
+988 PVNGLYKDSPYDT
-1001 YRYYVQAEGYVNNA
+1001 YRYYVQAESYVNNA

-1027 VKNGVLTI
+1027 VKDGVLTI
-1035 TVVLKKALEGAWDG
+1035 TVVLKKAMEGAWDG
-1049 TAVTEPKQVDGVYQI
+1049 TTVTEPKLEEGVYQI
-1064 STGAELAWFAR
+1064 STGAELAWFAK
-1075 TVNNG
+1075 TVNGRTNN
-1080 TISIKGKLTGDID
+1080 IKGKLTKDID

-1108 FTGELDGA
+1108 FAGELDGA

-1122 LYIYSTEDNQGL
+1122 LYIYSTADNQGL
-1134 IGRLSANGKVHDL
+1134 IGRLGANGKVHDL

-1158 TAGGIVGIALAKT
+1158 TAGGIVSYAPAKT

-1183 ARTCVAGVVGKTQA
+1183 AKTCVAGVVGKTQG
-1197 NVANANGAKNA
+1197 NVANANNAKKA
-1208 PAIKGCGNT
+1208 PVIKNCGNT
-1217 GAITAT
+1217 GTITAT

-1234 AIHMQYQTFGG
+1234 AIHMQYQMFGG

-1262 GGVTVTTNGK
+1262 GGITVTTNAK

-1279 NCYLTGCLTGSGD
+1279 NYYLSGCLNGSGD
-1292 TPIIG
+1292 ESIIG
-1297 VEKTADELMELLKD
+1297 VEKTADELMEMLKD

-1326 QKDQPAADDV
+1326 QKDQPVVDDV
-1336 AAKISA
+1336 IAKIGA

-1347 RDSKSKIDA
+1347 RGSKASIDA
-1356 ARKAYDALTD
+1356 ARKAYDDLTD

-1399 GSAIYPVQNGSNA
+1399 AYTGGHTFTTDLEPGSITGVFVDGKKLDS
-1412 AGGTDYS
+1412 
-1419 GGRYGLIFRAGV
+1419 RYYTV
-1431 SGVKGVQVDGRA
+1431 SGSDVTLTAD
-1443 IGKANYTVEGSYPA
+1443 
-1457 EVYLKAAYLKK
+1457 YLKTLRS
-1468 LANGKHTLTV
+1468 GKHTVKIENAAKVAT
-1478 LYDGGSLTTEFT
+1478 GSFT
-1490 VGGVDASPRT
+1490 LSGSGAVQSSRT
-1500 GDAGIAVYAA
+1500 GDPGVAIYFA
-1510 MSLLSAAG
+1510 MGTVSLLGSAA
-1518 GAWVIGRKRKH
+1518 WLRKRKET